1 VHLSDFILQQTV
13 FFRREAMASVG
24 FLDETLHY
32 GMDWDILIRIGLRQP
47 LVFIPQYLACIRI
60 HKGAKTATGGM
71 GRWKELHAMLSKH
84 TGMRLPPGSIVY
96 GAEPSA
102 DLFSRWLGAILRGP
116 LRLLAGPLQKSIR
129 SGAIRWA
136 GRAIQKSQ
144 GLYADGWAG
153 RVLHY
158 MLPPGGREIIIAGRL
173 PGLGRL
179 HMTQSLKIEC
189 NGCDLGTHSVPTGEF
204 QIRVGMP
211 DSLSGMTL
219 RLKIL
224 AARSFTA
231 SRLGLSHDS
240 RRLAYQLT
248 KIRWA

>member
-1 VHLSDFILQQTV
+1 
-13 FFRREAMASVG
+13 
-24 FLDETLHY
+24 
-32 GMDWDILIRIGLRQP
+32 
-47 LVFIPQYLACIRI
+47 
-60 HKGAKTATGGM
+60 
-71 GRWKELHAMLSKH
+71 
-84 TGMRLPPGSIVY
+84 
-96 GAEPSA
+96 
-102 DLFSRWLGAILRGP
+102 
-116 LRLLAGPLQKSIR
+116 
-129 SGAIRWA
+129 
-136 GRAIQKSQ
+136 
-144 GLYADGWAG
+144 
-153 RVLHY
+153 
-158 MLPPGGREIIIAGRL
+158 
-173 PGLGRL
+173 
-179 HMTQSLKIEC
+179 MTQSLKIEC